1 VTTFDTVRTAI
12 FIAATLGLIII
23 SRRALFK
30 FRSHG
35 FFRFIAWEAILALIV
50 WNLPFWFA
58 APLSIN
64 HLLAWIVLFASLFV
78 LWRGV
83 SLLRTGKPTA
93 KRSESELYQFEKT
106 SELVTSGI
114 FRYIRHPLYAS
125 LMYLSWGAFL
135 KDVSWISF
143 TLMVIAC
150 VSLVA
155 TAKADEKECIQ
166 YFGAQYEQYMKRTKM
181 FVPYLF

>member
-1 VTTFDTVRTAI
+1 MTSFDTARLVA
-12 FIAATLGLIII
+12 FIAATVGLIII
-23 SRRALFK
+23 SRRALLNI
-30 FRSHG
+30 RSHG
-35 FFRFIAWEAILALIV
+35 FFRFVAWDAIVALIL

-58 APLSIN
+58 DPFSISQ
-64 HLLAWIVLFASLFV
+64 LLAWIVLFASLFV
-78 LWRGV
+78 LWLGV
-83 SLLRTGKPTA
+83 SRLRTGKPTD
-93 KRSESELYQFEKT
+93 KRSENELYAFEKT

-135 KDVSWISF
+135 KDVSWISV
-143 TLMVIAC
+143 TLMVVAC

-181 FVPYLF
+181 FIPYLF